1 MPEKNCDPHGSIPH
15 SSGVGESCALP
26 GAGCPEHPH
35 GTEPAPR
42 QLPGGAAALPFLS
55 RLARDSRG
63 VLSER

>member
-1 MPEKNCDPHGSIPH
+1 MPEHTCDPHGSALH

-35 GTEPAPR
+35 GTKPAPR

-55 RLARDSRG
+55 RLVRDSRG
-63 VLSER
+63 VLSEQ